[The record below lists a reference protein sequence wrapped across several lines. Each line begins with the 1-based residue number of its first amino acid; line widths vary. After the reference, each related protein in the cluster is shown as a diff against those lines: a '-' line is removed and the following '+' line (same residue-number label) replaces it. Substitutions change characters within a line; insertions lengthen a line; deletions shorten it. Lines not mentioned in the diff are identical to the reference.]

1 MSENINLVL
10 KALKGFSIIAQEK
23 LDDYVD
29 ISDEESKEAAEKIL
43 ETVKY
48 ESGVIFKG
56 LKEKLSD
63 ILLDE
68 MHFAT
73 TYDVEELTRRIQDL
87 ESKIDELSKKIKQ

>member
-1 MSENINLVL
+1 MSGNINLIL
-10 KALKGFSIIAQEK
+10 KALKGFSIIAQER

-29 ISDEESKEAAEKIL
+29 VSDDESRKAAEQILQTITYESKVML
-43 ETVKY
+43 
-48 ESGVIFKG
+48 KG

-73 TYDVEELTRRIQDL
+73 EYDIEELAKRVQNL
-87 ESKIDELSKKIKQ
+87 ENKIDELNKKIK